1 MKKQPTI
8 QERHKDLFEK
18 IGNLTLNYVNSIKPV
33 KVTVRAKSTF
43 QEGRK

>member
-1 MKKQPTI
+1 MKKQTTI

-33 KVTVRAKSTF
+33 KVTIKAENRI